1 MKTAI
6 SSLQEKREAFDK
18 MKKNCE
24 DTVTHIQVQ
33 YLIFPAEDILSAW
46 CCHHH
51 DMIISCINMIW

>member
-33 YLIFPAEDILSAW
+33 YLIFPAEDILSA
-46 CCHHH
+46 
-51 DMIISCINMIW
+51 